1 MAQQAVQKNTMYV
14 GGLAEEVNESILHAA
29 FIPFGD
35 IKDVKTPL
43 DQATQKHRSFGFVT
57 FLEREDAAAA
67 MDNMDG
73 AELYGR
79 VLTVNY
85 ALPEKIKGGEQGWA
99 AQPIWADADTWFE
112 RQQQEEEM
120 QRIQAENKAA
130 MQAAEELHR
139 KKLTQE
145 REGEKEEE
153 IEMKDDPISRAE
165 AEEDL
170 EIHVL
175 TSNENYAI
183 TSCFEVLHVNHQAPR
198 QTVQLDQTESGT
210 RDDDSTNFTL
220 LIVFAEVVASIC
232 RERGVSNN
240 KQFLT
245 LGNGGNK
252 VPKFSGRTKTSAD
265 AASPKHNLTSLE
277 QSKFA
282 RKSLSPRK
290 FVDGEWDEGPGS
302 SLSKKE

>member
-1 MAQQAVQKNTMYV
+1 MPNLIAIRNLFQPETCFDPEKRRKPFHWISQPCLGLFSRAGFRQYLVGDLSHGVPPDKKRMNQQVQKNTLYV
-14 GGLAEEVNESILHAA
+14 GGLAEEVNETILHSA

-120 QRIQAENKAA
+120 QRIQKENQTALKV
-130 MQAAEELHR
+130 AEELHR
-139 KKLTQE
+139 KQLAEE
-145 REGEKEEE
+145 REGEKDDPDT
-153 IEMKDDPISRAE
+153 KDDPMAVAE
-165 AEEDL
+165 AESL
-170 EIHVL
+170 KQ
-175 TSNENYAI
+175 SN
-183 TSCFEVLHVNHQAPR
+183 S
-198 QTVQLDQTESGT
+198 
-210 RDDDSTNFTL
+210 
-220 LIVFAEVVASIC
+220 
-232 RERGVSNN
+232 
-240 KQFLT
+240 
-245 LGNGGNK
+245 
-252 VPKFSGRTKTSAD
+252 
-265 AASPKHNLTSLE
+265 
-277 QSKFA
+277 
-282 RKSLSPRK
+282 
-290 FVDGEWDEGPGS
+290 
-302 SLSKKE
+302 